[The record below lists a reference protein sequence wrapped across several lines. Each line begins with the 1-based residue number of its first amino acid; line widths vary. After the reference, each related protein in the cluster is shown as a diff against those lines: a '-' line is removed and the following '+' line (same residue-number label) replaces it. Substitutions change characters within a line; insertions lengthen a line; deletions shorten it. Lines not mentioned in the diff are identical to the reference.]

1 MMYAM
6 VWGRAWL
13 SLQDSESESESERL
27 RRVTGY
33 TSNTCLLARFS
44 AQAGEAEARRN
55 HMLASEEPELLR

>member
-1 MMYAM
+1 MVYAM
-6 VWGRAWL
+6 VWGRARL
-13 SLQDSESESESERL
+13 SLQDSESERL

>member
-13 SLQDSESESESERL
+13 SLQDSESERL